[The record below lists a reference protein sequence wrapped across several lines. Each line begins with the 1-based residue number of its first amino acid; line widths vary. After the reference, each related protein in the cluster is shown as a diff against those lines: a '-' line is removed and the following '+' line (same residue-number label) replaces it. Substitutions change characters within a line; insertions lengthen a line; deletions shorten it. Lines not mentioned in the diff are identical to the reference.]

1 MLLYGYGYG
10 YGYPMYYG
18 FDKTY
23 ILVLLAAIL
32 SIWASTRVNATY
44 SKYAKVRSM
53 QGMTGAEAAQ
63 RILYYAG
70 LSNIRVEHVSGH
82 LSDHYDPRDKVLRLS
97 DSTYASASVA
107 AIGVAAHEC
116 GHAIQDAEGYT
127 PLRLRSK
134 LVPAANLGSQLGIP
148 IILLGVI
155 LGSNYTLIQIGIW
168 VFSLAVLFQLVT
180 LPVEF
185 NASGRALRILD
196 DRGILG
202 QEELG
207 MCRKVLSAA
216 AMTYVAAA
224 ASSVMQL
231 LRLVLLFGNRR
242 RDD

>member
-23 ILVLLAAIL
+23 LLVLVAAIF
-32 SIWASTRVNATY
+32 SIWASAHVNATY
-44 SKYAKVRSM
+44 SKYAKVRAM
-53 QGMTGAEAAQ
+53 QGITGAEAAQ

-70 LSNIRVEHVSGH
+70 LSNIRVEHIAGN
-82 LSDHYDPRDKVLRLS
+82 LTDHYDPRDKVLRLS
-97 DSTYASASVA
+97 DSTYSSASVA

-127 PLRLRSK
+127 PLRLRST
-134 LVPAANLGSQLGIP
+134 LVPAANLGSRLGIP

-155 LGSNYTLIQIGIW
+155 LGSNYTLIQVGIW

-185 NASGRALRILD
+185 NASNRAMKILD
-196 DRGILG
+196 SRGILG
-202 QEELG
+202 QEELS
-207 MCRKVLSAA
+207 MCKKVLSAA

-224 ASSVMQL
+224 ASSIMQL
-231 LRLVLLFGNRR
+231 LRLVLLFGRR
-242 RDD
+242 NDD